1 VCSLHTLPQIIEKG
15 KELKTWKLTWD
26 GCEQNFSKSRGL
38 TVLEVQEAHAFT
50 NNIPLLCPL
59 VSLST
64 VHSSIVPK
72 GPNITLTS
80 FSVHFF
86 DSIPTNNFRSEKRKY
101 KKN

>member
-1 VCSLHTLPQIIEKG
+1 MG
-15 KELKTWKLTWD
+15 KNT
-26 GCEQNFSKSRGL
+26 
-38 TVLEVQEAHAFT
+38 
-50 NNIPLLCPL
+50 PLLCPL

-86 DSIPTNNFRSEKRKY
+86 DNIPTNNFRSGKRNK
-101 KKN
+101 